1 MKLLANIGLLIAAF
15 GWGAQIPVLNELLA
29 RWDPYFLAAA
39 RYALAVPPLLAILA
53 VVEPS
58 GAILRPL
65 RDGRI
70 WLLGLAL
77 GAFVP
82 LYTLGVAHADPNTA
96 AIVGSTGPAVAAV
109 VGWACFGLPFDRSM
123 VPAIVLA
130 MAGGVLATYDP
141 GAAGGAFDL
150 RGGELLI
157 LLASAC
163 WAWYSLAAQRW
174 LAQWSQLRISCVTM
188 VPGTVVSVVVYLA
201 AALVGSA
208 DLPPAAPTGVLDIG
222 LLPARANKVFGTTS
236 GSRITAFVTDVVV
249 ASLFLNFVPAFTIPS
264 RRWRAAAD
272 DDAAARRRPRARRR
286 SAIAAAA
293 RPGGG
298 APPPTRQRTDCSDVR
313 PLHCA

>member
-1 MKLLANIGLLIAAF
+1 MKLLANIGLLVAAF

-29 RWDPYFLAAA
+29 RWDPYFLGAA

-58 GAILRPL
+58 AAILRPL

-96 AIVGSTGPAVAAV
+96 AIVGSTGPAVAAI
-109 VGWACFGLPFDRSM
+109 VGCACFRLPFDRSM
-123 VPAIVLA
+123 VPAILLA

-163 WAWYSLAAQRW
+163 WAWYSLASQRW
-174 LAQWSQLRISCVTM
+174 LAQWSQLRVSCITM
-188 VPGTVVSVVVYLA
+188 VPGTVVSVVIYLA
-201 AALVGSA
+201 AALTGSA
-208 DLPPAAPTGVLDIG
+208 DLPPPAPTGPLDIG
-222 LLPARANKVFGTTS
+222 FFAWMTIMAVIAGLLGWNYGVRQLG
-236 GSRITAFVTDVVV
+236 VVV
-249 ASLFLNFVPAFTIPS
+249 ASLFLNFVPVFTILITTLQGRPPTTMQLLGGALVLAGVLQS
-264 RRWRAAAD
+264 QLRHLPWRRRAATD
-272 DDAAARRRPRARRR
+272 ISAR
-286 SAIAAAA
+286 
-293 RPGGG
+293 
-298 APPPTRQRTDCSDVR
+298 
-313 PLHCA
+313 

>member
-15 GWGAQIPVLNELLA
+15 GWGAQIPVLNELFA
-29 RWDPYFLAAA
+29 RWDPYFLGAA
-39 RYALAVPPLLAILA
+39 RYVLAVPPLLAILA
-53 VVEPS
+53 VIEPS
-58 GAILRPL
+58 AAIFRPL

-82 LYTLGVAHADPNTA
+82 LYTLGIAHADPNTA

-130 MAGGVLATYDP
+130 MAGGILATYDS

-188 VPGTVVSVVVYLA
+188 VPGTVVSVVVYLV
-201 AALVGSA
+201 AALAGSA
-208 DLPPAAPTGVLDIG
+208 DLPPAAPTGLLDIG
-222 LLPARANKVFGTTS
+222 FFAWMTVMAVIAGLLGWNYGVRQLG
-236 GSRITAFVTDVVV
+236 VVV
-249 ASLFLNFVPAFTIPS
+249 ASLFLNFVPVFTILITTLQGRPPTTS
-264 RRWRAAAD
+264 QLLGGALVLAGVLQSQLRHLPWW
-272 DDAAARRRPRARRR
+272 RRRTA
-286 SAIAAAA
+286 
-293 RPGGG
+293 
-298 APPPTRQRTDCSDVR
+298 TDVTAS
-313 PLHCA
+313 

>member
-1 MKLLANIGLLIAAF
+1 MKLLANIGLLVAAF
-15 GWGAQIPVLNELLA
+15 GWGSQIPVLNLLFA

-39 RYALAVPPLLAILA
+39 RYVLAVPPLLAILL
-53 VVEPS
+53 VLDPS

-96 AIVGSTGPAVAAV
+96 AIVGSTGPAVAAI

-130 MAGGVLATYDP
+130 MAGGILATYNPDAV
-141 GAAGGAFDL
+141 GSAFDL
-150 RGGELLI
+150 RGGEILI

-174 LAQWSQLRISCVTM
+174 LAPWSQLRISCITM
-188 VPGTVVSVVVYLA
+188 VPGAVVSVAVYLA
-201 AALVGSA
+201 AALAGSA
-208 DLPPAAPTGVLDIG
+208 DLPPPAPTGPLDVGFFAWMTVMAVMAG
-222 LLPARANKVFGTTS
+222 LLGWNYGVRQLG
-236 GSRITAFVTDVVV
+236 VVV
-249 ASLFLNFVPAFTIPS
+249 ASLFLNFVPMFTALITTLLGRPPTTMQLLGGALVLVGVLQS
-264 RRWRAAAD
+264 QLRHLPWRRRRAAAD
-272 DDAAARRRPRARRR
+272 TA
-286 SAIAAAA
+286 
-293 RPGGG
+293 
-298 APPPTRQRTDCSDVR
+298 TN
-313 PLHCA
+313 

>member
-1 MKLLANIGLLIAAF
+1 MKLLANIGLLVAAF

-29 RWDPYFLAAA
+29 RWDPYFLGAA

-53 VVEPS
+53 VAEPRA
-58 GAILRPL
+58 AILRPL

-96 AIVGSTGPAVAAV
+96 AIVGSAGPAVAAI
-109 VGWACFGLPFDRSM
+109 VGFTCFGLPFDRSM

-141 GAAGGAFDL
+141 SAAGGAFDL

-174 LAQWSQLRISCVTM
+174 LTQWSQLRISCITM
-188 VPGTVVSVVVYLA
+188 VPGTVVSVIIYVA
-201 AALVGSA
+201 AALAGSA
-208 DLPPAAPTGVLDIG
+208 ALPPPAPTGLLDIAFFAWMTGMAVIAG
-222 LLPARANKVFGTTS
+222 LLGWNYGVRQLG
-236 GSRITAFVTDVVV
+236 VVV
-249 ASLFLNFVPAFTIPS
+249 ASLFLNFVPMFTILITTLQGRPPTTLQLLGGALVLAGVLQS
-264 RRWRAAAD
+264 QLRHLPW
-272 DDAAARRRPRARRR
+272 RRRHTATDI
-286 SAIAAAA
+286 SA
-293 RPGGG
+293 G
-298 APPPTRQRTDCSDVR
+298 
-313 PLHCA
+313 

>member
-29 RWDPYFLAAA
+29 RWDPYFLGAA

-109 VGWACFGLPFDRSM
+109 VGWGCFGLPFDRSM

-222 LLPARANKVFGTTS
+222 FFAWMTFMAVIAGLLGWNYGVRQLG
-236 GSRITAFVTDVVV
+236 VVV
-249 ASLFLNFVPAFTIPS
+249 ASLFLNFVPAFTILITTLEGRPPTTMQLLGGALVLAGVLQS
-264 RRWRAAAD
+264 QLRHLPWR
-272 DDAAARRRPRARRR
+272 RRR
-286 SAIAAAA
+286 SAADTA
-293 RPGGG
+293 
-298 APPPTRQRTDCSDVR
+298 TN
-313 PLHCA
+313 

>member
-29 RWDPYFLAAA
+29 RWDPYFLGAA

-130 MAGGVLATYDP
+130 MAGGILATYDS

-163 WAWYSLAAQRW
+163 WAWYSLASQRW

-188 VPGTVVSVVVYLA
+188 VPGTVVSVAVYLV
-201 AALVGSA
+201 AALAGSA
-208 DLPPAAPTGVLDIG
+208 DLPPAAPNGLLDIG
-222 LLPARANKVFGTTS
+222 FFAWMTIMAVIAGLLGWNYGVRQLG
-236 GSRITAFVTDVVV
+236 VVV
-249 ASLFLNFVPAFTIPS
+249 ASLFLNFVPVFTILITTLQGRPPTTS
-264 RRWRAAAD
+264 QLLGGALVLAGVLQSQLRHLPWW
-272 DDAAARRRPRARRR
+272 RRRTAPDV
-286 SAIAAAA
+286 SA
-293 RPGGG
+293 
-298 APPPTRQRTDCSDVR
+298 S
-313 PLHCA
+313 

>member
-1 MKLLANIGLLIAAF
+1 MKLLANIGLLVAAF
-15 GWGAQIPVLNELLA
+15 GWGSQIPVLNLLFA

-39 RYALAVPPLLAILA
+39 RYVLAVPPLLAILLA
-53 VVEPS
+53 LEPS
-58 GAILRPL
+58 GSILRPL

-96 AIVGSTGPAVAAV
+96 AIVGSTGPAVAAI

-130 MAGGVLATYDP
+130 MAGGILATYNP
-141 GAAGGAFDL
+141 SAAGGAFDL

-174 LAQWSQLRISCVTM
+174 LASWSQLRISCITM
-188 VPGTVVSVVVYLA
+188 VPGAVVSVAVYLA
-201 AALVGSA
+201 AALAGSA
-208 DLPPAAPTGVLDIG
+208 VLPPPAPTGPLDVGFFAWMTVMAVMAG
-222 LLPARANKVFGTTS
+222 LLGWNYGVRQLG
-236 GSRITAFVTDVVV
+236 VVV
-249 ASLFLNFVPAFTIPS
+249 ASLFLNFVPMFTILITTLQGRPPTTMQLFGGALVLVGVLQS
-264 RRWRAAAD
+264 QLRHLPARRRRAAAD
-272 DDAAARRRPRARRR
+272 
-286 SAIAAAA
+286 
-293 RPGGG
+293 
-298 APPPTRQRTDCSDVR
+298 TTTN
-313 PLHCA
+313 